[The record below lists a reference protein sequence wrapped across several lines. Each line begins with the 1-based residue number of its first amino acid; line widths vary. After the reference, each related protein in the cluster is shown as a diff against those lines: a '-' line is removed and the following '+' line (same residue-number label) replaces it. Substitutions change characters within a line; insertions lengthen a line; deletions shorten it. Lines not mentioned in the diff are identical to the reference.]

1 MAPALRLPR
10 SSARSEFR
18 FWTMLAVV
26 VALCAQVLFPPHL
39 LAAAPDGG
47 GFVLC
52 NTQSPAVDT
61 QLSQAVAKDS
71 ASKAFKDTSVQGLK
85 CADCVLA
92 SLTGLTEPEFAVTL
106 VVYATA
112 SVSPV
117 VPTNAERPKA
127 RAPPRP
133 HSCGPPHRV

>member
-1 MAPALRLPR
+1 
-10 SSARSEFR
+10 
-18 FWTMLAVV
+18 MLAVV

-39 LAAAPDGG
+39 MAAAPDGG

-52 NTQSPAVDT
+52 NTQAPVVDT
-61 QLSQAVAKDS
+61 QLSQAVATDT
-71 ASKAFKDTSVQGLK
+71 ASKAFKDKSVQGLK

-92 SLTGLTEPEFAVTL
+92 SLTGLTEPEFTVTP
-106 VVYATA
+106 VVYTIVA
-112 SVSPV
+112 VSAV
-117 VPTNAERPKA
+117 VPADSERPKA